1 MRTVAGRGRHQ
12 RKRAKV
18 RKKGANMKVSTL
30 FLRVS
35 FGGAG
40 LWLASWLALCG
51 CAKAEGPQATDRAA
65 LTSKSSIIF
74 SGTVSQLAATSF
86 ADVPK
91 SAQTIVVKVES
102 IEKKPPAVSLKKGDS
117 VTVEVKDPSAFQE
130 GTHATFYTDGW
141 MFGSG
146 VAVKELGHELGAAGG
161 SAAAPSAEMNTHTQ
175 EQISDQELLDRMK
188 ASDFVVVGRV
198 TDVHKWNAPKSKS
211 GAPSRVTEHDP
222 DWHEAV
228 VEVQSVLKGGKVK
241 GNKVIV
247 RFPNRNDVAWVNSPK
262 FAKNQRAIFC
272 LNRDQAAGAP
282 TTKYGGQQMTV
293 YTCLNHGDAL
303 PISEEAR
310 VRSLLKNQ

>member
-1 MRTVAGRGRHQ
+1 
-12 RKRAKV
+12 
-18 RKKGANMKVSTL
+18 MKISSF
-30 FLRVS
+30 FLRVV

-40 LWLASWLALCG
+40 LWLALCG
-51 CAKAEGPQATDRAA
+51 SANGAAAQATDRAA

-91 SAQTIVVKVES
+91 SAQTIVVRVDS
-102 IEKKPPAVSLKKGDS
+102 VEKKPAAVSLKKGDS

-130 GTHATFYTDGW
+130 GTHARFYTDGW

-146 VAVKELGHELGAAGG
+146 VAVKELGHEVGAAAEPVQEP
-161 SAAAPSAEMNTHTQ
+161 SAAKPAGQ
-175 EQISDQELLDRMK
+175 GQDQLSDQELLDRMK

-198 TDVHKWNAPKSKS
+198 TDIHKWNVPKPKS

-247 RFPNRNDVAWVNSPK
+247 RFPSRNDVAWVNSPK

-272 LNRDQAAGAP
+272 LNRDQATGAP
-282 TTKYGGQQMTV
+282 TTKYGGQQVTV

-303 PISEEAR
+303 PISEEAH